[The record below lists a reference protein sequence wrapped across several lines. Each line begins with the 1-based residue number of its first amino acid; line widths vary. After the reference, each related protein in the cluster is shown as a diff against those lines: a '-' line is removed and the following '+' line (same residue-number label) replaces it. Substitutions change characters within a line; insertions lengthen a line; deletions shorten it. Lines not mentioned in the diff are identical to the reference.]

1 VSTVPAT
8 WTLQCPGRESNSH
21 ARLERRLL
29 RPVCLPVVPPPGRE
43 CGARGEGRTRM
54 GREARWPLEPVC
66 LPGGFTT
73 RAKLRESDSNR
84 RPPGYEPGDL
94 PPDLSRDEPV
104 QSRRSVPGG
113 TRTPDLLVR
122 NQALSSA
129 ELRKQD
135 GTGRHRTDNRL
146 GADQVLSR
154 LSYGPVCASRESNPV
169 PRCVGPMLDR
179 SSSSRMCRPL
189 GSNQDVPL
197 FRRMHGPPLP
207 GRRTTLRS
215 VRESNPPHCRDRAAA
230 SPDASQ
236 TRHQQVGAE
245 GIEPPSRGN
254 RPRALPLDDAP
265 VVSQGGRD

>member
-1 VSTVPAT
+1 M
-8 WTLQCPGRESNSH
+8 
-21 ARLERRLL
+21 
-29 RPVCLPVVPPPGRE
+29 CLPVVPPPGRE

-66 LPGGFTT
+66 LPGGSTT

-94 PPDLSRDEPV
+94 PPDLSRDEHA
-104 QSRRSVPGG
+104 QSRRSVSGG
-113 TRTPDLLVR
+113 TRTPDLLAR
-122 NQALSSA
+122 NQALSF
-129 ELRKQD
+129 Q
-135 GTGRHRTDNRL
+135 
-146 GADQVLSR
+146 
-154 LSYGPVCASRESNPV
+154 LSYGNMYASRESNPV

-207 GRRTTLRS
+207 GRRTPPLRS

-230 SPDASQ
+230 SPDASR
-236 TRHQQVGAE
+236 TST
-245 GIEPPSRGN
+245 SRSGGN
-254 RPRALPLDDAP
+254 RTP
-265 VVSQGGRD
+265 VSR